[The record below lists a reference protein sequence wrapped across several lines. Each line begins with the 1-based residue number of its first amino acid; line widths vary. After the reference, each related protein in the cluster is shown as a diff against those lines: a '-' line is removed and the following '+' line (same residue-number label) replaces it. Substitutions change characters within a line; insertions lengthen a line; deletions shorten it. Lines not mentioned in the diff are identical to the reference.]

1 MEEHY
6 EEAPSGTAE
15 AQELLGAGREGI
27 YRADSHPREI
37 RIPAELRKVKEKAT
51 IAIMRL
57 AGLGEIT
64 VREHNSLG
72 RVISEPTWTQD
83 GLISPQML
91 FNHGLEMRSQA
102 SAERSAT
109 CFPDL

>member
-15 AQELLGAGREGI
+15 TQELLGAGREGI

-51 IAIMRL
+51 TAIMRL

-64 VREHNSLG
+64 VQ
-72 RVISEPTWTQD
+72 SENTTPWE
-83 GLISPQML
+83 G
-91 FNHGLEMRSQA
+91 
-102 SAERSAT
+102 
-109 CFPDL
+109 